1 MRYVLEIELDDK
13 APRAA
18 LTRALITTRL
28 ATVLELGNHEGVEV
42 TVRTTHP
49 SMDPTTVRVR
59 GGKVDTTREPHQPS
73 NAG

>member
-1 MRYVLEIELDDK
+1 MRYDLEIELDDK

-49 SMDPTTVRVR
+49 SMGPTTVHVR
-59 GGKVDTTREPHQPS
+59 DGKVGTEHEPHQPS
-73 NAG
+73 TAG